1 MPLVSWDESPA
12 TGLCSQEHDAV
23 PSCCLPWVPP
33 PSPLTHH
40 AVQQERPRSRCAH
53 APPIGCVTS
62 ARPPAVHPSED
73 LLHQASLGRWTDVT
87 DFSCC
92 HIPVPS
98 RWRLYFPFKWQYAL
112 NWFTQQHHF
121 ESWKPQTEMSVQ
133 NKKALGSLRLKCSS
147 QGQTRCLWVL
157 RMSVLREPS
166 KEHHSQLGIFQECSS
181 PQKGNFSMGPS
192 RLMSNPCINWENW

>member
-1 MPLVSWDESPA
+1 MSHQPPA
-12 TGLCSQEHDAV
+12 CVHKSMT
-23 PSCCLPWVPP
+23 
-33 PSPLTHH
+33 
-40 AVQQERPRSRCAH
+40 RC
-53 APPIGCVTS
+53 
-62 ARPPAVHPSED
+62 PPAVCHGCRHHRHSPIMQCSRSDPEAVVPMRRPSAVS
-73 LLHQASLGRWTDVT
+73 LLLVPQPCIPARIFCTKRVSAGGQMSQISPAAIFQFHLGG
-87 DFSCC
+87 DF
-92 HIPVPS
+92 
-98 RWRLYFPFKWQYAL
+98 YFPFKWQYAL